1 MKKLTL
7 AQTFEWLHNHPPEP
21 FNPDYDPKARDRYV
35 ATSKIIATL
44 EPFVSREARARAWR
58 EAYEDLKAKGQ

>member
-21 FNPDYDPKARDRYV
+21 FNPDYDPKAKARY
-35 ATSKIIATL
+35 ALASKVVEGL
-44 EPFVSREARARAWR
+44 EPFASRRDRAQAWR
-58 EAYEDLKAKGQ
+58 EAYEDLKAKGH